1 MKVGIAKLRE
11 ALTKLK
17 GVPAKYKCYKGSM
30 QIRKGVCKA
39 EGGLVWSFLLVD
51 LVVKLKTVFS

>member
-1 MKVGIAKLRE
+1 M
-11 ALTKLK
+11 K

-51 LVVKLKTVFS
+51 LVVNLKTVLVDSSLAIYFLL